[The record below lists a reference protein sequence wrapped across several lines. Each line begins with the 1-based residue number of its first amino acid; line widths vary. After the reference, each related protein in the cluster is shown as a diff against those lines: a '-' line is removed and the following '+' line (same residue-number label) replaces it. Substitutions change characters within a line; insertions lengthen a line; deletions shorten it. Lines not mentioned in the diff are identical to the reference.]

1 MIKIVKRNFIIWVIF
16 MFKGKYENIENK
28 SLKNSKKTNRT
39 KEKFLYRKSIKVS
52 LIVTFIILLL
62 TTFIF
67 IYFTNNSEVEALSKY
82 GSRGDEVRQI
92 QEKLK
97 RWGYYNGNV
106 DGIFGSQTQ
115 EAVRYF
121 QRKNRLTVDGI
132 AGPNTLKAMGIYNSS
147 NSSSGSSSNSND
159 LNLLSRII
167 YGEAR
172 GEPYTGQV
180 AVGAV
185 VLNRVKSSSFPNTIS
200 GVIYQSGAFDAVK
213 DGQINL
219 TPNST
224 AKKAAQDALN
234 GWDPTYGAIYYF
246 NPSTA
251 TNKWIWSRPM
261 TVTIGKHRFCK

>member
-1 MIKIVKRNFIIWVIF
+1 MFIKNKKIMI
-16 MFKGKYENIENK
+16 
-28 SLKNSKKTNRT
+28 
-39 KEKFLYRKSIKVS
+39 FLV
-52 LIVTFIILLL
+52 IILSIIAILI
-62 TTFIF
+62 T
-67 IYFTNNSEVEALSKY
+67 IYSEKNTVEVLSKY
-82 GSRGDEVRQI
+82 GSRGEEVRQI
-92 QEKLK
+92 QTKLK

-106 DGIFGSQTQ
+106 DGIYGSQTQ

-121 QRKNRLTVDGI
+121 QRKNGLTVDGI
-132 AGPNTLKAMGIYNSS
+132 AGPATLKAMGIYSSSSSSSSSSS
-147 NSSSGSSSNSND
+147 NSSN
-159 LNLLSRII
+159 LNLLARII

-200 GVIYQSGAFDAVK
+200 GVIYQSGAFDAVR

-219 TPNST
+219 TPDST

-246 NPSTA
+246 NPATA

-261 TVTIGKHRFCK
+261 TVTIGNHRFCK